1 MNVLGQSLS
10 SLRWEQRH
18 QQAVFR
24 TPDRKAVTAILP
36 LLLQPTGWPLEAAA
50 QAQPPDSFM
59 LLGLSEIPYLHG
71 VLAEMGPP

>member
-24 TPDRKAVTAILP
+24 TPDRKAVTDILP

-50 QAQPPDSFM
+50 QAQPPDGSM

-71 VLAEMGPP
+71 VLAEMGSP